1 MQPKRGKI
9 IDRMSERDLFSA
21 QQLAERAGISE
32 TTARKVMRGESVIV
46 KVATKVSS
54 ALGVAPTDLFDLE
67 GDQ

>member
-9 IDRMSERDLFSA
+9 IDRMGELEAHSVR
-21 QQLAERAGISE
+21 QLAERAGISE
-32 TTARKVMRGESVIV
+32 VTARKVMRGESVTV

-67 GDQ
+67 GDR